1 MKDKY
6 QGRSEKQ
13 YESSAIGAGIGIA
26 GLVLILGYLII
37 ANL

>member
-13 YESSAIGAGIGIA
+13 YESSAIGAGVGIV
-26 GLVLILGYLII
+26 GLILILGYLII
-37 ANL
+37 TNL

>member
-1 MKDKY
+1 MKDNY

-13 YESSAIGAGIGIA
+13 YRSSAIGAGVGIIGIV
-26 GLVLILGYLII
+26 LVLGYLII